1 MCLKCVAQAEAELV
15 GIRSHAKLLL
25 FAKNGLFSF
34 RVPQARKAI
43 GKISRSVVGK
53 SVGNASAG
61 IPCENHVQIGGA
73 FASHAGDFN
82 LVLALEK
89 AHAKARANLGCEGRT
104 IKERNKKIKYTI
116 CTLAIF
122 SRRSP
127 AALAAALIQGK
138 NLEYIVMI
146 L

>member
-1 MCLKCVAQAEAELV
+1 MCLKCVAQAAAELV

-25 FAKNGLFSF
+25 FAQNGLFSF
-34 RVPQARKAI
+34 RVPQAHKAI
-43 GKISRSVVGK
+43 GKISRNVVGK

-61 IPCENHVQIGGA
+61 IPCENRVQIGGA

-104 IKERNKKIKYTI
+104 IKERNKKLN
-116 CTLAIF
+116 TLSAPWPF
-122 SRRSP
+122 SAADHLRRWPQPSYR
-127 AALAAALIQGK
+127 
-138 NLEYIVMI
+138 ERI
-146 L
+146 LNISS